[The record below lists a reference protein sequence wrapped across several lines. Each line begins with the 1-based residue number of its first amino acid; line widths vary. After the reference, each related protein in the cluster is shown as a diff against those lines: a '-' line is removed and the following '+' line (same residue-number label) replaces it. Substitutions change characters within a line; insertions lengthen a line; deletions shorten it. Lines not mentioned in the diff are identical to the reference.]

1 MSSPF
6 PPPCTCNQQPHDQ
19 HCPQFSV
26 LRDGSGFFGSSIDD
40 ASTVVTESVNSDGR
54 VKNYE
59 TCGARKRQPDED
71 GNHGNC
77 ARPAGWGT
85 DHVGTGRCKL
95 HGGSTKDHKKAA
107 QKDRAKKARDTF
119 GLPVEIDPAVALLQ
133 EVWRTQGH
141 VMWLG
146 AVVQQLRK
154 KDVAW
159 GITKRKTGGEDHGVT
174 EEAKINAYVALYQ
187 DERKHLAR
195 VSAEAIKAGVEVK
208 RLKIEEQRAELIVT
222 MLGTIFDSLELSDDQ
237 AAKLETLVPDALK
250 SLAEVPS

>member
-1 MSSPF
+1 LS
-6 PPPCTCNQQPHDQ
+6 TNQQPLTET
-19 HCPQFSV
+19 V
-26 LRDGSGFFGSSIDD
+26 GSAAVDIDP
-40 ASTVVTESVNSDGR
+40 
-54 VKNYE
+54 KY
-59 TCGARKRQPDED
+59 CGAKRKQQPEGQTDAR
-71 GNHGNC
+71 C
-77 ARPAGWGT
+77 TRPAGWGT
-85 DHVGTGRCKL
+85 DHVGEGRCKL
-95 HGGSTKDHKKAA
+95 HGGNTPNGKRHA
-107 QKDRAKKARDTF
+107 QKARAKKARDTF
-119 GLPVEIDPAVALLQ
+119 GLPQEIDPAVALLQ

-141 VMWLG
+141 VVWLG

-159 GITKRKTGGEDHGVT
+159 GITKRKTGGEDHGT
-174 EEAKINAYVALYQ
+174 TFEAKVNAYVALYQ

-250 SLAEVPS
+250 SLAEVPA